1 MTGSASPTSG
11 RTGRRSTGLPRS
23 TSARRRR
30 RPVSTPSPR
39 SRSSRGT
46 STSPPGSAPPAT
58 PSPPAR
64 VDAVEFRR
72 IPELPPYVFAVTDK
86 LKLDLR
92 RAGEDVIDLGFGNP
106 DIPSPK
112 VAVDKLCEAAHKERN
127 HRYSASRGIPKLRL
141 AVCELYRRRWGV
153 ELDPETEAIT
163 TIGAKEGLS
172 HLMWVLLQPGDSAVV
187 PSPSYPIHI
196 YAPVLAG
203 ADVYRIAMGPG
214 EDLFGN
220 LVEAFERSWP
230 RPRVI
235 ILSFP
240 HNPTTAAVELEFMQ
254 RAVDFAREHEVLIVH
269 DFACADLGFDGY
281 EPPSILQAEGARG
294 VAVELYTL
302 TKSFSMAGW
311 RVGFLVGRAE
321 VVQALARLKSYLD
334 YGTFQPIQIASIVAM
349 NEAPEYPDE
358 VNGVY
363 RSRRDALCE
372 GLVRIGW
379 DVPKP
384 RATMFAWASIPEPYR
399 ELGSLDFA
407 VKLTREARVSV
418 SPGVGFGPGGE
429 GYVRFALVEN
439 EARIRQAVRG
449 IRRALPLLE
458 AQAARTA

>member
-1 MTGSASPTSG
+1 
-11 RTGRRSTGLPRS
+11 
-23 TSARRRR
+23 
-30 RPVSTPSPR
+30 
-39 SRSSRGT
+39 
-46 STSPPGSAPPAT
+46 
-58 PSPPAR
+58 
-64 VDAVEFRR
+64 VEFRR
-72 IPELPPYVFAVTDK
+72 IGELPPYVFAVTDR

-106 DIPSPK
+106 DVPSPA
-112 VAVDKLCEAAHKERN
+112 VAVEKLCEAARKERN

-141 AVCELYRRRWGV
+141 AVCELYRRQWGV

-203 ADVYRIAMGPG
+203 AEVNRIAMGPD

-220 LVEAFERSWP
+220 LVEAFDRSWP

-240 HNPTTAAVELEFMQ
+240 HNPTTSAVELEFMQ

-269 DFACADLGFDGY
+269 DFAYADLGFDGY
-281 EPPSILQAEGARG
+281 RPPSILQAKGAKE

-311 RVGFLVGRAE
+311 RVGFLVGRAD

-349 NEAPEYPDE
+349 NEAPGYPEE
-358 VNGVY
+358 VNAIY
-363 RSRRDALCE
+363 RSRRDTLCD
-372 GLVRIGW
+372 GLDRIGW
-379 DVPKP
+379 SFQRP
-384 RATMFAWASIPEPYR
+384 RATMFVWAPIPDAYR

-407 VKLTREARVSV
+407 VKLTREAKVAV

-449 IRRALPLLE
+449 IRRALPLLDGE
-458 AQAARTA
+458 VARTA

>member
-1 MTGSASPTSG
+1 
-11 RTGRRSTGLPRS
+11 
-23 TSARRRR
+23 
-30 RPVSTPSPR
+30 
-39 SRSSRGT
+39 
-46 STSPPGSAPPAT
+46 
-58 PSPPAR
+58 
-64 VDAVEFRR
+64 VEFRR
-72 IPELPPYVFAVTDK
+72 IGELPPYVFAVTDK

-106 DIPSPK
+106 DIPSPE
-112 VAVDKLCEAAHKERN
+112 VAVAKLQEAAGKERN

-141 AVCELYRRRWGV
+141 AICDLYRRQWGV

-203 ADVYRIAMGPG
+203 AEVNRIAMGPG

-220 LVEAFERSWP
+220 LVGAFERSWP

-240 HNPTTAAVELEFMQ
+240 HNPTTAAVELDFMQ
-254 RAVDFAREHEVLIVH
+254 HAVDFAREHDVLIVH
-269 DFACADLGFDGY
+269 DFAYADLGFDGY
-281 EPPSILQAEGARG
+281 RPPSILQADGAKE

-311 RVGFLVGRAE
+311 RVGFLVGRAD

-334 YGTFQPIQIASIVAM
+334 YGTFQPIQIAAIVAM
-349 NEAPEYPDE
+349 NEASGYPQE
-358 VNGVY
+358 VNAVY
-363 RSRRDALCE
+363 RSRRDALCD
-372 GLVRIGW
+372 GLARIGW
-379 DVPKP
+379 EFPRP
-384 RATMFAWASIPEPYR
+384 RATMFVWAPIPEAYR
-399 ELGSLDFA
+399 DLGSLDFA
-407 VKLTREARVSV
+407 VKLTREARVAV

-449 IRRALPLLE
+449 LRQALPEL
-458 AQAARTA
+458 AR